1 MILFKRISYKNF
13 LSTGNQP
20 IEVALDMSQT
30 TLVVGT
36 NGTGKSTLL
45 DALCFVLFNR
55 PFRIIKKEQMVNT
68 INGGDCVVECEFDVG
83 TKNYIIRRGIKP
95 NLFEIFCDGKL
106 INQDANN
113 VDYQKYLES
122 NIMKLNYRSFIQVVL
137 LGSSSYEPFMKM
149 KPRYR
154 REVVEEILDIRV
166 FGLMDLILRSQ
177 QSDLQKKLTE
187 VRHQCELIKTKY
199 ETEAKYLK
207 TLETKGSDNQ
217 KAQQNKLEENNK
229 NRLEY
234 ETKLQKLNEQ
244 IAVSQN
250 ELSGQDVAQKKVKEL
265 EKYETKIEQNLDTH
279 KKTLKFFKENDT
291 CPVCTQ
297 SIDET
302 FKEEKCN
309 HETTTISKL
318 ESGLSQLVEEL
329 TKQEEKL
336 TAFGKVSNKIQ
347 DMNVNLAKI
356 TASLESL
363 KNHSDQ
369 IQQEIS
375 ISENRDVDIESI
387 KQSLSDMSADLGVAD
402 ANLTDVQEE
411 KDYVDVLREILNDKG
426 AKAQIIR
433 KYVPIMNVLINK
445 YLQSMD
451 FYISFNLDEEF
462 NETVKSR
469 FRDTF
474 NYNNFSEGE
483 KMRIDLALLFTWRD
497 IARMK
502 NSTNTNLLILDEIF
516 DSSLDGQGTD
526 DFFKIIKTLEKEN
539 IFIISHKGDIL
550 FDKFT
555 NIIKFEKHQNFTQLG
570 TIWKN

>member
-1 MILFKRISYKNF
+1 MILFKRLTYKNF
-13 LSTGNQP
+13 LSTGNVP
-20 IEVALDMSQT
+20 IVVNLDMSQT
-30 TLVVGT
+30 TLIVGT
-36 NGTGKSTLL
+36 NGSGKSTLL
-45 DALCFVLFNR
+45 DALCFALFNR

-68 INGGDCVVECEFDVG
+68 INNGDCVVEVDFEVG
-83 TKNYIIRRGIKP
+83 TKKFKVRRGIKP
-95 NLFEIFCDGKL
+95 NIFEIFCDGKKL
-106 INQDANN
+106 NQDANN
-113 VDYQKYLES
+113 IDYQKYLEQ

-217 KAQQNKLEENNK
+217 KVQQNKLQENED
-229 NRLEY
+229 NRLKY
-234 ETKLQKLNEQ
+234 TQKLQSLNEA

-250 ELSGQDVAQKKVKEL
+250 ELSGQKETEKKLKEL
-265 EKYETKIEQNLDTH
+265 EKLETKIEQNLDTH
-279 KKTLKFFKENDT
+279 KKSLTFFEENDN

-297 SIDET
+297 KIDDQ
-302 FKEEKCN
+302 FKEEKCE
-309 HETTTISKL
+309 HEKGTITKL
-318 ESGLSQLVEEL
+318 ESGLVQLVEEISKHEQKVS
-329 TKQEEKL
+329 T
-336 TAFGKVSNKIQ
+336 FSKVSNKIS
-347 DMNVNLAKI
+347 DMNVEIAKI
-356 TASLESL
+356 TSSLESL

-369 IQQEIS
+369 IQDDI
-375 ISENRDVDIESI
+375 NRLGERDTDIESI
-387 KQSLSDMSADLGVAD
+387 ELELEKMSADLGVAD

-411 KDYVDVLREILNDKG
+411 KGYVDVLREILNDKG
-426 AKAQIIR
+426 AKATIIR
-433 KYVPIMNVLINK
+433 KYVPIMNSLINK
-445 YLQSMD
+445 YLQAMD

-570 TIWKN
+570 TI

>member
-20 IEVALDMSQT
+20 IEIDLSISQT
-30 TLVVGT
+30 TLVIGT
-36 NGTGKSTLL
+36 NGSGKSTLL

-68 INGGDCVVECEFDVG
+68 INNGDCLVEVEFDVG
-83 TKNYIIRRGIKP
+83 TKNYIVRRGIKP
-95 NLFEIFCDGKL
+95 NIFEIFCNGVML
-106 INQDANN
+106 NQDASS
-113 VDYQKYLES
+113 VDYQKYLET

-207 TLETKGSDNQ
+207 TLEAKGSDNQ
-217 KAQQNKLEENNK
+217 RAQQNKLEENNK

-297 SIDET
+297 SIDKT

-363 KNHSDQ
+363 KKHSDQ

-433 KYVPIMNVLINK
+433 KYVPIMNALINK

-570 TIWKN
+570 TI